1 MKDRNAPVRDKSGFF
16 KVGIIV
22 LAAAIIVMAVMLFM
36 PGDTEPVRPA
46 EESVSTETESTGGNK
61 DKWAEGVV
69 TYNGK
74 NWFANV
80 YGQLHRFSYN
90 HDNTSVKMWDWYV
103 NTQFGIR
110 F

>member
-1 MKDRNAPVRDKSGFF
+1 MWETGERINKTRW
-16 KVGIIV
+16 KVNINGRAGI
-22 LAAAIIVMAVMLFM
+22 
-36 PGDTEPVRPA
+36 
-46 EESVSTETESTGGNK
+46 
-61 DKWAEGVV
+61 